1 MERNSSTWT
10 RKVVKFPNSFGKRV
24 SFVDASWAQSRKT
37 IDNPDVGLGATISQ
51 LYRGDK
57 VILSL
62 MAKLSQVSCLIGSRV
77 QNLRSRFSQPSI
89 SSTPTTLRSVKQ
101 IRIVVT
107 PRASS
112 YSTHRP
118 ASGSFTLS
126 RIIPTRRV
134 CFEFLK
140 HLMKIRFRKVFLP

>member
-37 IDNPDVGLGATISQ
+37 IDSPDVGLGATISQ
-51 LYRGDK
+51 LYRDEK

-62 MAKLSQVSCLIGSRV
+62 IDKLSRVLRFIGSRV

-89 SSTPTTLRSVKQ
+89 SSTPTIPQSVKQ

-112 YSTHRP
+112 YSTPRP
-118 ASGSFTLS
+118 ASGSFTRS
-126 RIIPTRRV
+126 RITPTRRV
-134 CFEFLK
+134 CFEFS
-140 HLMKIRFRKVFLP
+140 RKA